1 MTTSIIAPAKIN
13 LALDVVG
20 KKDNGY
26 HLLEMIMQTIS
37 LHDEITIKPSKHT
50 SLICNKT
57 NVPTDENNICIKAWQ
72 LIKDKFKIDN
82 NIEIKI
88 DKSIPVAGGLAGGST
103 DGAAVILAANKEFDL
118 KMSLPQMKELG
129 LKLGTD
135 VPFCL
140 QKGTVLATGIG
151 DKLLELPTCPKT
163 YVLAVNAGFPV
174 STVQVYKNLV
184 WHQIKNHP
192 NITNVIKAIKNQD
205 INSILSNT
213 GNVLECSAFQLF
225 PQLETIKQKIG
236 NLDVFPIMSGSGGT
250 MLGLTPDIDKAR
262 YALKQ
267 VQEDFPFAGIFE
279 TE

>member
-37 LHDEITIKPSKHT
+37 LHDEITITPSKHT

-57 NVPTDENNICIKAWQ
+57 DVPTDENNICIKAWQ

-88 DKSIPVAGGLAGGST
+88 DKDIPVAGGLAGGST

-140 QKGTVLATGIG
+140 QKGTALATGIG

-225 PQLETIKQKIG
+225 PQLQTIKQKIG
-236 NLDVFPIMSGSGGT
+236 NLGVFPIMSGSGGT

>member
-57 NVPTDENNICIKAWQ
+57 DVPTDENNICIKAWQ

-88 DKSIPVAGGLAGGST
+88 HKDIPVAGGLAGGST

-140 QKGTVLATGIG
+140 QKGTALATGIG

-225 PQLETIKQKIG
+225 PQLQTIKQRIG
-236 NLDVFPIMSGSGGT
+236 NLGVFPIMSGSGGT

-262 YALKQ
+262 YALKK